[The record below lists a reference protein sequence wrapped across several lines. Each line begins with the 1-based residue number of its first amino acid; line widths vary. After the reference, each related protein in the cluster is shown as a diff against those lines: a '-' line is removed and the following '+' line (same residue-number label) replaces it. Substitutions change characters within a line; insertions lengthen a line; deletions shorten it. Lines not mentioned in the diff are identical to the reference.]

1 MIAEDLGRLFEV
13 GFNLGILAYIEQHQ
27 IPHHFGDLYRH
38 DLQKLELPKMLKRIK
53 SDRNQGELISDRNLK
68 IVEQWMQYLLQK
80 GFLGGLNF
88 FREYLK
94 ATGWS
99 QQRRRKTQNLEILYY
114 QCSFGKDN
122 SLGTYNKEERLHF
135 NQCLSQFGNLANI
148 EGLISRYSGAGNK
161 GEFLQADTL
170 LLLRYKNQYRIL
182 CVDLSIF
189 SVKSAADLKPLD
201 DVEVLRRMLMTE
213 IKYVRSKS
221 VFSKLRID
229 TGESEYID
237 TEFSK
242 DLRKYL
248 TAFKR
253 QDKESTKLIQA
264 GSYVHSF
271 YGFLQQQQILP
282 DDAEVI
288 FNVVGYSDRNLSTL
302 SLRPENL
309 DILAT
314 CAQIYKYEPK
324 NQEIQNSRRQV
335 FQLIKRNAAKSFI
348 DGKQLMEELA
358 TKPLEA
364 RQNSITTITHTEKLD
379 DFFNSVG
386 VVDDELATQLNVTP
400 GKKLRDAHAELI
412 EQALLS
418 DHTYVFLTGNPGIGK
433 TTAIANFLQDHLD
446 EGCLFLY
453 VSPRKQVNL
462 DLIEKFKDGQTG
474 KQTGKQTGN
483 LCDRRLFA
491 INSNSAIIKENRG
504 RPTVQYYSDLRQD
517 NFTSKRV
524 DFINATATEAADHNS
539 EIDNYRRR
547 LQQIA
552 EDQIRDRGEKTAGV
566 LSSLCEGIHNI
577 IHEQISNQIIAT
589 VSIQSLRV
597 TPPREN
603 GKQNFTSVNTL
614 RHLDNIFKGAYN
626 SRDNRVI
633 PGKMREISQRI
644 KHIFIMIDEI
654 TGDDS
659 GVNFLKGISKFLTRF
674 KLSEHGFNAKIIV
687 ADASIVEQEVITQHL
702 SQTTPEPD
710 KIYFR
715 MAKQTAAPLSVQQFQ
730 FKKRDAIAINANSY
744 PASCL
749 TITYKLFIE
758 CVKFDADA
766 FSQKNNQL
774 GKTVQSQI
782 YADIQRLLDDANPPS
797 QLLVYIQDKKRLQE
811 LIEKIR
817 LSRGEFT
824 QDTDYLEIHANLS
837 EADKQKISQYKQDV
851 KVVFMTSSASRG
863 LSFPKAT
870 HILVEIPQFQIER
883 NLMEVIQVIYR
894 ARGEYF
900 ESGHKQTLDD
910 QEKQLVFYLSETAVY
925 YADSHSQTDNN
936 CHSREGG
943 HPLKTGKNCDDQTDN
958 NCHSR
963 EGGNLLKTGNSRP
976 LETLH
981 YPNSEETSPEH
992 ESQKLSI
999 QESILNLLNI
1009 LIILKLSIMT
1019 RITGSG
1025 QLGRKKVMMIPIGGK
1040 SVSAAGATFT
1050 SQMTNLIREIK
1061 NEYRR
1066 KPSHRILEDVYHSLQ
1081 EILGRAE
1088 FVLHHDEDIVSPV
1101 TDQIIS
1107 YLKLRENFNSQ
1118 FAKFC
1123 QRFDNFLDMGNIEP
1137 GILTGN
1143 LLVVP
1148 IHQTLEETYEIRLE
1162 AQIRKYATEDLVKK
1176 MWSISKNHQYPDNL
1190 RSAMRGGAM
1199 ELVNL
1204 LRGDIDKTQWFELSS
1219 QNSDQYY
1226 ALPLFVLISGAT
1238 LAEYFQG
1245 FKGQP
1250 EEEPEREFRRL
1261 LSRYVHS
1268 LYPAYNTLPIGRQYR
1283 EFPFLIFRSYSL
1295 EEMRVNLFSEQYLLN
1310 SHELN
1315 VLSLILAKKEG

>member
-288 FNVVGYSDRNLSTL
+288 FNVVGYSDRHLSTL

-314 CAQIYKYEPK
+314 CADIYKYEPK

-335 FQLIKRNAAKSFI
+335 FQLIKRNAAKSFL
-348 DGKQLMEELA
+348 DGKQFMEELA
-358 TKPLEA
+358 TKPLSA

-412 EQALLS
+412 QQALLS

-462 DLIEKFKDGQTG
+462 DLIEKFKDSQTGTQTG
-474 KQTGKQTGN
+474 K

-817 LSRGEFT
+817 QSRGEFT
-824 QDTDYLEIHANLS
+824 PDTDYLEIHANLS

-870 HILVEIPQFQIER
+870 HILVEIPRFQIER

-925 YADSHSQTDNN
+925 YPDSNDNN
-936 CHSREGG
+936 DIPDAAVGAKHSDEQSLTENPEPSARM
-943 HPLKTGKNCDDQTDN
+943 L
-958 NCHSR
+958 
-963 EGGNLLKTGNSRP
+963 RP
-976 LETLH
+976 
-981 YPNSEETSPEH
+981 NRISA
-992 ESQKLSI
+992 QKLSI

-1019 RITGSG
+1019 RIIGSG

-1050 SQMTNLIREIK
+1050 SQMTNLIREMK
-1061 NEYRR
+1061 NEHRR
-1066 KPSHRILEDVYHSLQ
+1066 KPSHRMLEQVYHSLQ
-1081 EILGRAE
+1081 QILGRAE
-1088 FVLHHDEDIVSPV
+1088 FVLRHDEDIVSPV
-1101 TDQIIS
+1101 TDQMIS
-1107 YLKLRENFNSQ
+1107 YLRSYGNTLTSQ

-1137 GILTGN
+1137 GIVTGN

-1176 MWSISKNHQYPDNL
+1176 MWSISKNHP
-1190 RSAMRGGAM
+1190 
-1199 ELVNL
+1199 
-1204 LRGDIDKTQWFELSS
+1204 
-1219 QNSDQYY
+1219 
-1226 ALPLFVLISGAT
+1226 IS
-1238 LAEYFQG
+1238 
-1245 FKGQP
+1245 
-1250 EEEPEREFRRL
+1250 R
-1261 LSRYVHS
+1261 
-1268 LYPAYNTLPIGRQYR
+1268 
-1283 EFPFLIFRSYSL
+1283 
-1295 EEMRVNLFSEQYLLN
+1295 
-1310 SHELN
+1310 
-1315 VLSLILAKKEG
+1315 